1 MTSIMLAGMILL
13 FIIGAFAVKLHVNK
27 KHECKCDCGCYHCK
41 DEER

>member
-1 MTSIMLAGMILL
+1 MTSIILAGTILL

-27 KHECKCDCGCYHCK
+27 KHECKCDCGCCHCK

>member
-13 FIIGAFAVKLHVNK
+13 FIIGAFAVKIHINK
-27 KHECKCDCGCYHCK
+27 KHERKCDCGCCHCK

>member
-1 MTSIMLAGMILL
+1 MTSIILASMILL

-27 KHECKCDCGCYHCK
+27 KHECKCDCGCCHCK

>member
-13 FIIGAFAVKLHVNK
+13 FIIGAFAVKLHVNE
-27 KHECKCDCGCYHCK
+27 KHECKCDCGFCHCK

>member
-1 MTSIMLAGMILL
+1 MTSIILAGMILL

-27 KHECKCDCGCYHCK
+27 KHECKCDCGCCHCK

>member
-13 FIIGAFAVKLHVNK
+13 FIIGAFAVKLHANK
-27 KHECKCDCGCYHCK
+27 KHECKCDCGCCHCK

>member
-1 MTSIMLAGMILL
+1 MKSILLAGMILL

-27 KHECKCDCGCYHCK
+27 KHECKCDCGCCHCK

>member
-13 FIIGAFAVKLHVNK
+13 FIIGAFAIKIHINK
-27 KHECKCDCGCYHCK
+27 KHECKCDCGCCHCK

>member
-1 MTSIMLAGMILL
+1 MTSIMLASMILL

-27 KHECKCDCGCYHCK
+27 KHECKCDCGCCHCK